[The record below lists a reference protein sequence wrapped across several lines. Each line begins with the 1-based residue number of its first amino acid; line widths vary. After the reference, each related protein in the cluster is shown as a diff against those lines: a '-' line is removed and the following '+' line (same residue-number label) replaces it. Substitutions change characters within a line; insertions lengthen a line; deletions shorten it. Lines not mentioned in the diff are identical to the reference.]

1 MASLYNKFLDFIG
14 IEETDDID
22 EEDSYYRDEPP
33 ARRGNDNVVNFNNR
47 SSAAQAPARRGRL
60 INGHSVA

>member
-22 EEDSYYRDEPP
+22 EEDSYYRGRASGPSWQRQRRQFQQP
-33 ARRGNDNVVNFNNR
+33 VVCRASARTPR
-47 SSAAQAPARRGRL
+47 A
-60 INGHSVA
+60 